1 MKRFWRKKKKSPPA
15 ELSPVMTLELIKS
28 RQFRSQVKKHFNAIL
43 VLSVGA
49 FITVGAVA
57 SIYMASHVMNVS
69 HAIRLRGVVQA
80 IEVSTP
86 ISHSI
91 GGVVKNIMITEGEV
105 VQEGQILMSLDADD
119 LKLEQ
124 IEARQELT
132 QLMLRNLC
140 LRAITNDNQEVTVP
154 QLLKNTVG
162 QLGQIEEMQR
172 GLRDCKTRMEQRALH
187 NSKAENS
194 LASLRDQVS
203 LFTRLVSTDRDLRLS
218 RNSDSGD
225 ATLTKLAREA
235 HLNSLVTAL
244 DYSIKLSQ
252 AEQQLFLEQK
262 DMDEVALL
270 EAQEIRQ
277 ELERNSDALMFAEA
291 ELSRLDNLVENRFLY
306 ASTSGRVQRLRIS
319 EAGKRLSAGAYV
331 MEIAPLTSD
340 FEVISNVPL
349 KEISHLSLNQVVSV
363 QFSGS
368 SPIPVTVPGRI
379 AKISKVTANSRSVT
393 ILIDRADINRR
404 DLLLGDRLLSGQSE
418 QAEAVISVK
427 AETAGNALLGIL
439 RKAPEPLETSTGT

>member
-1 MKRFWRKKKKSPPA
+1 VKRFWRKKKKSPPV

-28 RQFRSQVKKHFNAIL
+28 RQFRSQVKKHFNAIF
-43 VLSVGA
+43 VLSVGV

-57 SIYMASHVMNVS
+57 SIYIASHVMNVS
-69 HAIRLRGVVQA
+69 HAIKLRGVVQA

-86 ISHSI
+86 ISHTI

-105 VQEGQILMSLDADD
+105 VQEGQVLMSLDAAD
-119 LKLEQ
+119 LKVEQ
-124 IEARQELT
+124 IEARQEVT

-140 LRAITNDNQEVTVP
+140 LRAITNDKQEIAVP

-162 QLGQIEEMQR
+162 QLGQVKEMQR
-172 GLRDCKTRMEQRALH
+172 GLRDCKTRIEQRALH
-187 NSKAENS
+187 NSKVENS

-203 LFTRLVSTDRDLRLS
+203 LFTRLVATDRDLRLS
-218 RNSDSGD
+218 RNSDTGD
-225 ATLTKLAREA
+225 ASLSKLAREA
-235 HLNSLVTAL
+235 HLNSLVKAL

-252 AEQQLFLEQK
+252 AEQQLFSEQK
-262 DMDEVALL
+262 DIDNAALL
-270 EAQEIRQ
+270 EEQEIRQ

-404 DLLLGDRLLSGQSE
+404 DLLLGDRLLNGQSE
-418 QAEAVISVK
+418 QAEAVISVQ
-427 AETAGNALLGIL
+427 AETAGNALFGIL